1 MNKWIN
7 HDVSINFTVPD
18 GVQELIKM
26 CERADTEKDY
36 AYFNYEEALDY
47 ACKELVTIGEMTQK
61 QWDMIR
67 ERYESYD

>member
-1 MNKWIN
+1 
-7 HDVSINFTVPD
+7 
-18 GVQELIKM
+18 M